1 MVTTQVVEAS
11 LDIDFD
17 VLYTE
22 LSDISGLLQRMGRVF
37 RNRSLLEDKVNI
49 HVFVGNSTL
58 PSGIRDDVSKYD
70 SIIDI
75 DIFKKSRDAIL
86 KYNNMKLNELEKMKL
101 VEEVYS
107 VEHLEN
113 SNYFKKI
120 KKIIDDYEGIIPYDL
135 KKNEERL
142 RDIVSKAIIPL
153 CIYEINKDKINEV
166 INRIK
171 VANDFSERVQLK
183 EEFMKKTLTVSE
195 GIFDRVK
202 R

>member
-1 MVTTQVVEAS
+1 M
-11 LDIDFD
+11 
-17 VLYTE
+17 
-22 LSDISGLLQRMGRVF
+22 
-37 RNRSLLEDKVNI
+37 
-49 HVFVGNSTL
+49 
-58 PSGIRDDVSKYD
+58 SKYD

-113 SNYFKKI
+113 SNYFKRI

-202 R
+202 REGGIVESIEVNSYETIYIVKGDYSFSGGYTPYKREKGFSEDQFA